1 MYTPTHAGLE
11 FMLQV
16 PMLNILSCQI
26 WLVLEFV
33 ISCIL
38 FPKSDSTWFHWNIC
52 MWCACLL
59 LVLLL
64 FTSLDIC
71 FWNSELN
78 CYIVIIHF
86 LSVVCSLLVSSWLTI
101 LFCPNWIFFFCQ
113 HNEGINYN
121 WSKWYVLCL
130 SFTCDF
136 SVLHTLVWL
145 GIAQFG
151 TFCMSWRQ
159 SSVFKCQI

>member
-101 LFCPNWIFFFCQ
+101 LFCPNWIFFFTSIMKELTITDP
-113 HNEGINYN
+113 NAM
-121 WSKWYVLCL
+121 
-130 SFTCDF
+130 F
-136 SVLHTLVWL
+136 SVSALLVTFQYCTPW
-145 GIAQFG
+145 FG
-151 TFCMSWRQ
+151 WA
-159 SSVFKCQI
+159 